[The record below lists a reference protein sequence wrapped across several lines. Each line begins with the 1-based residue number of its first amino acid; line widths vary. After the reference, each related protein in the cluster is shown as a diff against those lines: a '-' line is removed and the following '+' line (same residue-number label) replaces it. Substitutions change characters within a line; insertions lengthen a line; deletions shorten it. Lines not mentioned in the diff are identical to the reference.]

1 MSWRPV
7 ALLPLILTLWACAE
21 GGSRG
26 SGITTIVTGNV
37 ATVEPAAS
45 PGVDGIRVAVEGNG
59 AHDKTDSAGD
69 FSVRGSFE
77 GRIQLIFRVPGT
89 GQAQIAVNVP
99 AGGTLTLGNVALDT
113 EQGTVTA
120 ETQGVYFAGTITG
133 VDCSAALLTLVS
145 AQHAPGDD
153 DAYVLQLDTS
163 TVRDAQGMTLSC
175 EQIPIGAEATI
186 QGQVNPDGTFGEATV
201 DLQ

>member
-26 SGITTIVTGNV
+26 SGITTIVAGNV
-37 ATVEPAAS
+37 TAVDTAAS
-45 PGVDGIRVAVEGNG
+45 PGVEGIRVLVEGSS
-59 AHDKTDSAGD
+59 AHDKTNAAGD

-77 GRIQLIFRVPGT
+77 GWIQVTFQVPGS

-99 AGGTLTLGNVALDT
+99 AGGTLTLNNVALDT
-113 EQGTVTA
+113 EQGTVSA
-120 ETQGVYFAGTITG
+120 ETQAVSFAGTITG
-133 VDCSAALLTLVS
+133 VDCSTAILTLVS
-145 AQHAPGDD
+145 TQHAPDD
-153 DAYVLQLDTS
+153 NDAYLLQLDTS
-163 TVRDAQGMTLSC
+163 TVRNAQGMTLSC
-175 EQIPIGAEATI
+175 EEIPTGAQATV
-186 QGQVNPDGTFGEATV
+186 QGLVNPDGTFGEATV

>member
-37 ATVEPAAS
+37 ATVETAAS
-45 PGVDGIRVAVEGNG
+45 PGIEGIRVAIEGTA

-77 GRIQLIFRVPGT
+77 GLVQLIFQVPGS
-89 GQAQIAVNVP
+89 GQAQIAINVP

-113 EQGTVTA
+113 EQGTVSA
-120 ETQGVYFAGTITG
+120 ETQGVYFVGVITG
-133 VDCSAALLTLVS
+133 VDCSAATLALVS
-145 AQHAPGDD
+145 VHHAADD
-153 DAYVLQLDTS
+153 TDSYVLQLDTS
-163 TVRDAQGMTLSC
+163 TVRNAQGMTLSC
-175 EQIPIGAEATI
+175 EQIPTGAQATVE
-186 QGQVNPDGTFGEATV
+186 GMVNPDGTFGEATV